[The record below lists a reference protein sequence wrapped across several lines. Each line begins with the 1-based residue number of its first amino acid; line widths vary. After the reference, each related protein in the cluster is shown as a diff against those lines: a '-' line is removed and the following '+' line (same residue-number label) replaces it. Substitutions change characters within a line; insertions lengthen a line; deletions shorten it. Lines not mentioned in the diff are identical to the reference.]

1 MRRLPILLA
10 CLALLAPALAGAR
23 TLQARV
29 ARVATPVATLE
40 QVRMRVDWAADATS
54 GELQLWAARVDAP
67 DLGYRWR
74 DLHWRCPLQR
84 EADAGWRCAGALRA
98 GNSAPLRLEVA
109 FDAASTRAALSRG
122 AARFALERDAATPDL
137 TTLDL
142 RAVPVAWAQALV
154 AQAWADARFTGG
166 TLAGRLLVDAS
177 AGGAVGVEGPL
188 RLRGVALET
197 ADASIAAEGV
207 AADLAIRYRSAAA
220 GTTVDVDGLL
230 RGGQLLAGNT
240 YIALPETP
248 VGLEVAARRATGAG
262 WRVPRLVWRDG
273 AALQATAA
281 LAFEAAGALERMSVD
296 AHSDDLAPV
305 RQRYLSGWLGLAGLG
320 ELDLH
325 GGLQVAAE
333 VDAAGL
339 SRVDARLHGVDIR
352 DPAQRFVFD
361 GLEGDLRYSADTA
374 VDSALAWRGGKLYG
388 LEFGA
393 ARLPFASAEGVL
405 RFRDDAPMPF
415 MGGRLTVHDV
425 VIRPPRGEAGA
436 DIRFGLVV
444 DDVDFGRVSQVVG
457 LPAFQGRLSGA
468 IPNAHYANE
477 RVDFDGG
484 LSMQLFDG
492 QVVFTSL
499 ALERPFGTAPSLGA
513 DITFEDLDLLR
524 LTEVL
529 GFGSVTGRLD
539 GRIDGLRLVDW
550 TPVAFD
556 AWLESDPAPG
566 VPQRISQSAV
576 QDISSVGDASFVTSL
591 QGRLIGFFDD
601 FGYRRLGIGCRLA
614 NEVCSMAGL
623 PHSHQGQGQGAFTIV
638 QGAGLPRL
646 DVVGY
651 NRSVDWPTLVERL
664 RAVGSGEVAPVVE

>member
-40 QVRMRVDWAADATS
+40 QVRMRVDWAADAPS

-74 DLHWRCPLQR
+74 DLHWRCPLR
-84 EADAGWRCAGALRA
+84 RVADAGWRCAGALRA
-98 GNSAPLRLEVA
+98 GNSAPLQLEVA

-122 AARFALERDAATPDL
+122 AARVALERDAATPDL

-154 AQAWADARFTGG
+154 AQAWADARLTGG
-166 TLAGRLLVDAS
+166 TLAGRLVVDAS

-220 GTTVDVDGLL
+220 GTTVDIDGLL

-262 WRVPRLVWRDG
+262 WRVPRLAWRDG

-281 LAFEAAGALERMSVD
+281 LAFDAAGALERMTLD
-296 AHSDDLAPV
+296 ARSDDLAPV

-339 SRVDARLHGVDIR
+339 SRVDARLRGVDIR

-361 GLEGDLRYSADTA
+361 GLEGDLRCSADTA

-388 LEFGA
+388 LEFGE
-393 ARLPFASAEGVL
+393 ARLPFASADGVL

-513 DITFEDLDLLR
+513 DITFDDLDLLR

-556 AWLESDPAPG
+556 AWLESDPAAG

-601 FGYRRLGIGCRLA
+601 FGYRRIGIGCRLA

-623 PHSHQGQGQGAFTIV
+623 PHSQEGQGQGAFTIV
-638 QGAGLPRL
+638 EGAGLPRL

>member
-84 EADAGWRCAGALRA
+84 AADAGWRCAGALRA
-98 GNSAPLRLEVA
+98 GNSAPLQLEVA
-109 FDAASTRAALSRG
+109 LDAASTRAALSRG
-122 AARFALERDAATPDL
+122 AARVALERDAATPDL

-166 TLAGRLLVDAS
+166 TLAGRLVVDAS
-177 AGGAVGVEGPL
+177 TGGAIGVVGPL

-207 AADLAIRYRSAAA
+207 AADLDLRYRSAAA

-240 YIALPETP
+240 YVALPETP

-262 WRVPRLVWRDG
+262 WRVPRLAWRDG

-281 LAFEAAGALERMSVD
+281 LAFDAAGALERMTGG
-296 AHSDDLAPV
+296 ARSDDLAPV

-352 DPAQRFVFD
+352 DPAQRFVFN

-393 ARLPFASAEGVL
+393 ARLPFASADGVL
-405 RFRDDAPMPF
+405 RFRDDAHMPF

-513 DITFEDLDLLR
+513 DITFDDLDLLR

-556 AWLESDPAPG
+556 AWLESDPAAG

-601 FGYRRLGIGCRLA
+601 FGYRRIGIGCRLA

-623 PHSHQGQGQGAFTIV
+623 PHSQESQGQGAFTIV
-638 QGAGLPRL
+638 EGAGLPRL

-664 RAVGSGEVAPVVE
+664 QAVGSGEVAPVVE